1 MLVSRRWA
9 YTAFLWLTLAT
20 IFSNAL
26 APSGSPLRPGSGSA
40 FNPFTTDVS
49 LGPKRGTKPVKD
61 RQQHVTSEGDDRP
74 AVAPANVVLTLAAF
88 PLPTRIPSAGQP
100 EPLLDPLV
108 RPRPASRGFLARA
121 PPFA

>member
-49 LGPKRGTKPVKD
+49 LGPKRGLKPVKD
-61 RQQHVTSEGDDRP
+61 RQEQVTSEGDDQPAGP
-74 AVAPANVVLTLAAF
+74 AVVTLAAF
-88 PLPTRIPSAGQP
+88 AVPVGSPSAGQP
-100 EPLLDPLV
+100 EPMPDAV
-108 RPRPASRGFLARA
+108 HRARPAARGFRARA